1 MSAFLRQLAK
11 NRLASILLCLSL
23 LCNVAALALPFMR
36 LRKGLENEAYTL
48 LHSVELLWSKGLYIL
63 SILVI
68 AFSILFPFAKL
79 ATLFWVIGSK
89 PIKRHHRRW
98 LRRVER
104 LGKWSMLD
112 VFLVSIILSLAS
124 QQFLVGAQ
132 PQPGLTFFIAAILMS
147 MTGGELIS
155 RKVNSHSRSATK
167 PDQRQGGIFLVLSGV
182 TLIAALAFPFLRI
195 EDWLLKNREYSILTL
210 VPALWAQ
217 GAWLASLIT
226 ASFLIAT
233 PLLVWTSGLL
243 AWRRQAEGSIP
254 SYWTHLA
261 QRWSMLD
268 VFGLALVVFA
278 LESDHIM
285 RTEINWGALFLGAT
299 LVLQMLFSIALEKRL
314 FRRSED

>member
-1 MSAFLRQLAK
+1 MAAFLKQLVR
-11 NRLASILLCLSL
+11 NRLISSLLCVSL

-36 LRKGLENEAYTL
+36 LRKGLDNEAYTL
-48 LHSVELLWSKGLYIL
+48 MHSVELLWEKGLYIL
-63 SILVI
+63 SLLVI

-79 ATLFWVIGSK
+79 GTLFWVIGSE
-89 PIKRHHRRW
+89 PTRSRHLHW
-98 LRRVER
+98 LHQVER

-124 QQFLVGAQ
+124 KQFLVGAQ

-147 MTGGELIS
+147 MTAGELIS
-155 RKVNSHSRSATK
+155 RKVNSHSPAKTGTER
-167 PDQRQGGIFLVLSGV
+167 RQGGIFLALSGI
-182 TLIAALAFPFLRI
+182 TLVAALAFPFLRI

-210 VPALWAQ
+210 IPALWAQ

-226 ASFLIAT
+226 ACFLVAT
-233 PLLVWTSGLL
+233 PLLVWFAGLI
-243 AWRRQAEGSIP
+243 AWRSQAHNPIP
-254 SYWTHLA
+254 SYWTQLA

-299 LVLQMLFSIALEKRL
+299 LVLQMLFSFALEKRL
-314 FRRSED
+314 FSKSEE